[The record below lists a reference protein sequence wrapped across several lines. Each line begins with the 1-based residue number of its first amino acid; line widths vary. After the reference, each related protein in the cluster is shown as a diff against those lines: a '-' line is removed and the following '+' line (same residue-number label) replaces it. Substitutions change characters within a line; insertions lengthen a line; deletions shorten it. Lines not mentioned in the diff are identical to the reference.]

1 VTSKSQVGLNEGVM
15 SRLSEKKFRISD
27 KFRVSNLEVGY
38 VL

>member
-1 VTSKSQVGLNEGVM
+1 M